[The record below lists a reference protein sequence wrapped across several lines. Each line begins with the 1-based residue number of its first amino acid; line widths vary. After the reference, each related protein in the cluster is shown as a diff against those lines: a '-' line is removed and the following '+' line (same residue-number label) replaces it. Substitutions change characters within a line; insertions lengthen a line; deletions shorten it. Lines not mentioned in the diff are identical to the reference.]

1 MFNGPKCS
9 YRVCTRAKTTSTSI
23 PSLNLSPPLS
33 VLPLLPHR
41 PLSEKSRT
49 PRKVGS
55 FCRRHGPKPDSQ
67 YQAWEGEKWEGIRFG
82 LTLTNKKPLKLFRSV
97 GQGAVQHLGERSRGV
112 GLGRDPWGLRVRSCR
127 AESRTCSFPCS
138 ASKSVTRAAAEL
150 CCGLD
155 RHPQQGR
162 NPGNP

>member
-67 YQAWEGEKWEGIRFG
+67 YQ
-82 LTLTNKKPLKLFRSV
+82 V
-97 GQGAVQHLGERSRGV
+97 GRGKV
-112 GLGRDPWGLRVRSCR
+112 
-127 AESRTCSFPCS
+127 
-138 ASKSVTRAAAEL
+138 
-150 CCGLD
+150 
-155 RHPQQGR
+155 GR
-162 NPGNP
+162 NPVWTDSQSVQVQGHIGFQWCSLYRVVSPGPTCPSRNVACYASRPRLSGYVHVRCVFLTWDRDNYDRARARASQW